1 MTLSGFIDPNSKE
14 AKAKEIKISS
24 TNGNG
29 ENVAIVLDD
38 DNSKQDRPNYDK
50 QYYALHRKLILEK
63 KKNTINNRM
72 LKQHNAEYHKHTM
85 KPIRKNWIGRVE
97 IIIGRNQAK
106 EIGRIYSVT
115 SVVN

>member
-72 LKQHNAEYHKHTM
+72 INNIMPNTIRHYETYKEELNRKSRDYHREKSSKGKLAEYT
-85 KPIRKNWIGRVE
+85 V
-97 IIIGRNQAK
+97 
-106 EIGRIYSVT
+106 S
-115 SVVN
+115 

>member
-1 MTLSGFIDPNSKE
+1 MKFHMVPTEPKPLLPELVNICRIKMPLSGFIDPNSKE

-50 QYYALHRKLILEK
+50 QYYALHKKLILEK
-63 KKNTINNRM
+63 KKNTISNRM
-72 LKQHNAEYHKHTM
+72 LNNIMPNTIRHTM
-85 KPIRKNWIGRVE
+85 KPIRKN
-97 IIIGRNQAK
+97 
-106 EIGRIYSVT
+106 
-115 SVVN
+115 

>member
-1 MTLSGFIDPNSKE
+1 MPLSGFIDPNSEE

-72 LKQHNAEYHKHTM
+72 LNNIMPNTKTYYETYKEELNRKSRDYHREKSS
-85 KPIRKNWIGRVE
+85 KGNWQNIVS
-97 IIIGRNQAK
+97 Q
-106 EIGRIYSVT
+106 VW
-115 SVVN
+115 

>member
-1 MTLSGFIDPNSKE
+1 MPLSGFIDPNSEE

-63 KKNTINNRM
+63 KKI
-72 LKQHNAEYHKHTM
+72 Q
-85 KPIRKNWIGRVE
+85 
-97 IIIGRNQAK
+97 
-106 EIGRIYSVT
+106 
-115 SVVN
+115 